1 MSRHPGPASWS
12 VKRPSHVLLL
22 LVLATGLLSACATA
36 SDAQTREVVVADI
49 DGEDSAAGPMT
60 REELDDHIRRFADR
74 YYTRM
79 GLAIDRIR
87 TYPLTPRE
95 ANVMQ
100 AWQALSQATAVDIAI
115 GPNPVTNLLDMM
127 VLTALG
133 RMVIEDFWVPQGL
146 GEERGEPLLAAA
158 VILEEDIW
166 TIADDVLTPEQKNDL
181 MFLVTEWHENNPD
194 QIYPWLIR
202 MSEFSGQ
209 RAAALQAVKQS
220 GGLLKEVA
228 RARETAEELQ
238 AFGER
243 VLFYL
248 QRAPSITSNTMETS
262 VMQLLGGPEV
272 SNLLRNTDQFVES
285 VERLVQVIEELPE
298 GRLAAVDQLIEGLGQ
313 ERRSFFDDLAAS
325 DDELRP
331 MLQDLHNILQIVERI
346 VVTMESGEGSSEPVD
361 IAEYRALTAEA
372 TATAVEL
379 RNLVDSIGRVI
390 DDSPAVISVIDE
402 LITREEEI
410 VNRWIILLM
419 VLIAFFFVCLL
430 AYRYVAAR
438 LLPT

>member
-12 VKRPSHVLLL
+12 AKRPSHFLLL
-22 LVLATGLLSACATA
+22 LVLAAGFLGACATA

-49 DGEDSAAGPMT
+49 DGDDAEGPMT
-60 REELDDHIRRFADR
+60 REELDDHVRRFADR

-87 TYPLTPRE
+87 QYPLTPRE

-100 AWQALSQATAVDIAI
+100 GWQALSQATAVDIAI

-146 GEERGEPLLAAA
+146 GEERGEPLRAAA
-158 VILEEDIW
+158 VILEDDIW
-166 TIADDVLTPEQKNDL
+166 TIADDVLTPEQKSDL
-181 MFLVTEWHENNPD
+181 LFLVTEWHENNPD

-272 SNLLRNTDQFVES
+272 SNLLRNTDQFVLS
-285 VERLVQVIEELPE
+285 VEHLVQVIEELPA
-298 GRLAAVDQLIEGLGQ
+298 GRLAAVDQLIEGVSA
-313 ERRSFFDDLAAS
+313 ERRAFFEDLAAS
-325 DDELRP
+325 DEELRP
-331 MLQDLHNILQIVERI
+331 ILQDLHNILQIVERI
-346 VVTMESGEGSSEPVD
+346 VITMESGEGSSEPID
-361 IAEYRALTAEA
+361 IAAYRALTAEA

-402 LITREEEI
+402 LIAREKQM

-430 AYRYVAAR
+430 AYRYVAVR
-438 LLPT
+438 VLPT